1 VPAPGTS
8 TVDQSG
14 GRVTSA
20 WAALGQS
27 QVTPAREKSR
37 GQIQPAQKLTCLVLL
52 FLGFGPAQMQ
62 PAQELTCFYV
72 FFFFFFFFLSGF
84 FFFFFFFFF
93 CGGGGGFF
101 FFFFFFF
108 KIFFFFLLIFIKFIY
123 FAVKNII
130 NYMRK

>member
-37 GQIQPAQKLTCLVLL
+37 GQIHPAQKLTCFVLL

-62 PAQELTCFYV
+62 PAQELTCFFV
-72 FFFFFFFFLSGF
+72 FFFFFFWCGAAFGEDF
-84 FFFFFFFFF
+84 FFALSWWQ
-93 CGGGGGFF
+93 GDDS
-101 FFFFFFF
+101 
-108 KIFFFFLLIFIKFIY
+108 I
-123 FAVKNII
+123 
-130 NYMRK
+130 